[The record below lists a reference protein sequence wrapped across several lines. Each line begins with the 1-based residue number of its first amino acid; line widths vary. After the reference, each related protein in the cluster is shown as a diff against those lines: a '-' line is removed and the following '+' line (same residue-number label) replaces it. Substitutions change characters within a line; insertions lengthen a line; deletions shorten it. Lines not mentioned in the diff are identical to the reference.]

1 MIKRWFHRDESD
13 PSGLTFVEWEPAE
26 KDVEPDVET
35 PPVAMLI
42 KTPRSCA
49 APGLTSSR

>member
-26 KDVEPDVET
+26 KDVEM